1 MHAELH
7 NVEIDNAYNCMV
19 LIPFVTIFEENSS
32 LLNLGTSSTG
42 LSIVFIDVYEVSI
55 LTLIQ

>member
-1 MHAELH
+1 MVESMHAELH

-32 LLNLGTSSTG
+32 FLNLGTGPAG
-42 LSIVFIDVYEVSI
+42 LSIVFIV
-55 LTLIQ
+55 